1 MFTGIIETLGTVKD
15 LSINGSNRTF
25 WIESPLSSSFKV
37 DQSIS
42 HSGVCLT
49 VEELR
54 ENQHRVT
61 AIDETLQKTN
71 LGDWS
76 IGSAVN
82 IERCLSLNA
91 RLDGHFVQGHADTT
105 GVCLQKK
112 EKKGSWEYEFSFPK
126 EFTTL
131 IVEKGSICIN
141 GISLTAFD
149 VRKKSFRVA
158 IIPYT
163 YEHTNIKDV
172 KENDRVNLEFDL
184 LGKYIHRIYANKRR
198 EL

>member
-1 MFTGIIETLGTVKD
+1 MFTGIIETIGIVKA
-15 LSINGSNRTF
+15 LIINGSNRTF
-25 WIESPLSSSFKV
+25 WIESPLSSSFKT
-37 DQSIS
+37 DQSVS

-49 VEELR
+49 VEEVR

-71 LGDWS
+71 LGDWDA
-76 IGSAVN
+76 GTVVN
-82 IERCLSLNA
+82 IERCLSMGA

-105 GVCLQKK
+105 GTCLQKK

-126 EFTTL
+126 AFTTL
-131 IVEKGSICIN
+131 IIEKGSICIN

-149 VRKKSFRVA
+149 VKKKSFRVA

-163 YEHTNIKDV
+163 YEYTNIKEV
-172 KENDRVNLEFDL
+172 KKNDRVNLEFDL
-184 LGKYIHRIYANKRR
+184 LGKYIHRIYANKK
-198 EL
+198 E

>member
-1 MFTGIIETLGTVKD
+1 MFTGIIETIGIVKE
-15 LSINGSNRTF
+15 LIINGSNKTF
-25 WIESPLSSSFKV
+25 WIESSLSPSFKI
-37 DQSIS
+37 DQSVS

-49 VEELR
+49 VEEVR
-54 ENQHRVT
+54 DNQHRVT
-61 AIDETLQKTN
+61 AIDETLKKTN

-76 IGSAVN
+76 AGTAVN
-82 IERCLSLNA
+82 IERCLSIGA

-149 VRKKSFRVA
+149 VKKKSFRVA

-172 KENDRVNLEFDL
+172 KESDRVNLEFDL
-184 LGKYIHRIYANKRR
+184 LGKYIHRIYANKK
-198 EL
+198 E